1 MKPTAVGIAFF
12 GFALTACTSMI
23 NTTESLGVDFYTP
36 VPESELD
43 PTVAAAYAAQQADP
57 LSDNLCIRHG
67 SPYLRLIQIHGE
79 CPVGADVV
87 PILEGPPDMM
97 GVAE

>member
-1 MKPTAVGIAFF
+1 MKLTAVGIAFL
-12 GFALTACTSMI
+12 GFALTACTPTP
-23 NTTESLGVDFYTP
+23 NTAESLGVDFTTP
-36 VPESELD
+36 IPESKLD

-57 LSDNLCIRHG
+57 LSDNLCIRNG
-67 SPYLRLIQIHGE
+67 SPYGRLIQIHGE